1 MHLTVWVSMIPSV
14 GVERRPAARR
24 RRTATSRISRSN
36 RPRSSQRRN
45 QPYTVRHG
53 GRCDGKARQGP
64 PTRRCQ
70 TIART
75 TASVGVAASL
85 RGGSAW
91 SSQRATF
98 FSAHCDTISFRRG
111 SCRARCSFVHIHSHR
126 RIRRTSSSITE
137 NEMGIEEHNC
147 TQTGSKSLFG
157 WIAAQIPVQPHK
169 CSTFGLRGVAVRMHW
184 STAADQPKSYESCL
198 TVVTLIEGCPR
209 KRNSAK
215 QALS

>member
-1 MHLTVWVSMIPSV
+1 MHLTVCVSMIPSV

-24 RRTATSRISRSN
+24 RRTATSRIRRSN
-36 RPRSSQRRN
+36 RPSESQRRN

-53 GRCDGKARQGP
+53 GRCDGKARHGP

-70 TIART
+70 AIART

-85 RGGSAW
+85 RGGSAR

-111 SCRARCSFVHIHSHR
+111 SCRARCSFVHIQSHR
-126 RIRRTSSSITE
+126 PVRRTSSSITE

-147 TQTGSKSLFG
+147 TQTGSKTD
-157 WIAAQIPVQPHK
+157 V
-169 CSTFGLRGVAVRMHW
+169 LRDSYYFLDSNDTRNCWLAFRLNIESYVCVTAFDREMH
-184 STAADQPKSYESCL
+184 
-198 TVVTLIEGCPR
+198 
-209 KRNSAK
+209 
-215 QALS
+215 